1 MRQKPPLRVIA
12 GVVVLGSLAL
22 GDLASPYWH
31 LLTAFA
37 GLNLLQSGFTGWCPV
52 VPVLRR
58 PGATPAAYPEE
69 ERPVSAAQLV
79 CPVSAA
85 RLEG

>member
-1 MRQKPPLRVIA
+1 MRLEPSLRVLA
-12 GVVVLGSLAL
+12 GVVVLGSLGL
-22 GDLASPYWH
+22 GYLVSPYWH

-58 PGATPAAYPEE
+58 LGAVPATYPD
-69 ERPVSAAQLV
+69 A
-79 CPVSAA
+79 CPVHASH
-85 RLEG
+85 LEGRP